1 MIEDLEEGDVAET
14 IRKFFEDESNI
25 LPPIKKSNLSIQDID
40 GYLEKL
46 TGMTKEEEQSVM
58 LKTIAKR

>member
-1 MIEDLEEGDVAET
+1 MIEDLEQGDVAET
-14 IRKFFEDESNI
+14 IRKFFEDESSI
-25 LPPIKKSNLSIQDID
+25 LPPVKKSNLSIQDID

>member
-1 MIEDLEEGDVAET
+1 MIEDLEQGDVAET